1 MDKFFKLKENQTSVK
16 QEVIAGITTFVS
28 MAYVFFLNPQILSQA
43 GMSQLAVFIA
53 AIIVAV
59 FGTLLMGLYAN
70 VPFAL
75 APGIG
80 MQAYFTYTIVF
91 GFGFKWQQALAIV
104 FLVGML
110 DIVITLTH
118 GRQAIV
124 KAIPTELKAAI
135 GGGLGVFVTY
145 IGLKNAGFI
154 NFVISGSNI
163 ISVNDK
169 PYAGGTVKGG
179 LDSLL
184 ASGGVTP
191 ELTKFTQA
199 SALLALIGLLILT
212 FLVIRKVPGAFLIT
226 LIATTLIG
234 IPMGVTNTHLSAATS
249 LPNAFGEFGHTFG
262 AAFGAHGMG
271 TLWSS
276 WPQASLAI
284 VTVFAMGLTGLFDA
298 IGTLIGIGNQTG
310 IFSKEDQEAFV
321 ADNSFNS
328 KMDKALVVDT
338 FTTTLA
344 GVVGTSNTT
353 TFIESATGVAAG
365 GRTGLTNIVTA
376 LGFLAMLF
384 LSPLVSVI
392 PTAATAPLLIVV
404 GIMMMGEFKKID
416 WSDLAVAIPAFFT
429 SIFMGFSFSI
439 SYGIAAGFIFYIVVK
454 VAQGKWKELSPILLV
469 ITAFFLSNF
478 ILLAFI

>member
-1 MDKFFKLKENQTSVK
+1 MQSFFKLKENNTTVRR
-16 QEVIAGITTFVS
+16 EVVAGITTFVS
-28 MAYVFFLNPQILSQA
+28 MAYIFFLNPQILGQT
-43 GMSQLAVFIA
+43 GMPALAVFVA

-59 FGTLLMGLYAN
+59 FGTLAMGLYAN

-104 FLVGML
+104 FLVGIL
-110 DIVITLTH
+110 DVIITLTH

-154 NFVISGSNI
+154 NFVIDGNNLI
-163 ISVNDK
+163 TVNDK
-169 PYAGGTVKGG
+169 AYNGGSVHGPLT
-179 LDSLL
+179 SLL

-191 ELTKFTQA
+191 ELTKFTQ
-199 SALLALIGLLILT
+199 SPALLALIGLLLLT
-212 FLVIRKVPGAFLIT
+212 FMLIKKVPGAFLIT
-226 LIATTLIG
+226 LVATTLIG
-234 IPMGVTNTHLSAATS
+234 IPMGVTDVHMSAATS
-249 LPNAFGEFGHTFG
+249 LPHAFSEFSSTFG
-262 AAFGAHGMG
+262 AAFGPHGMQSLFG
-271 TLWSS
+271 TW
-276 WPQASLAI
+276 QKTILAV
-284 VTVFAMGLTGLFDA
+284 VTIFAMGLTGLFDA

-344 GVVGTSNTT
+344 GAVGTSNTT

-365 GRTGLTNIVTA
+365 GRTGLANVVTSV
-376 LGFLAMLF
+376 GFLLMLF
-384 LSPLVSVI
+384 LAPLVSIV
-392 PTAATAPLLIVV
+392 PTAAIAPLLIVV
-404 GIMMMGEFKKID
+404 GIMMMAEFKKID
-416 WSDLAVAIPAFFT
+416 WADLAVALPAFFT
-429 SIFMGFSFSI
+429 SIFMAFSYSI

-454 VAQGKWKELSPILLV
+454 IAQKQFKTLSPILLV
-469 ITAFFLSNF
+469 ITAFFLINF
-478 ILLAFI
+478 ILIAII